1 MELHSHSHHSINLD
15 HECSWE
21 EMTLFIYVAVCCSLC
36 KYESVS
42 YQHIQ
47 EFNLDINNAASV
59 PIAFNNE
66 FKTENIESYKCI
78 KCHKYVK
85 ASKSM
90 LLEKLPKVVTIQL
103 RRYSDV
109 NILRMYN
116 CIFYWYMDVNSTI
129 FLAGS
134 CTLEKKLIN
143 L

>member
-1 MELHSHSHHSINLD
+1 M
-15 HECSWE
+15 
-21 EMTLFIYVAVCCSLC
+21 
-36 KYESVS
+36 S